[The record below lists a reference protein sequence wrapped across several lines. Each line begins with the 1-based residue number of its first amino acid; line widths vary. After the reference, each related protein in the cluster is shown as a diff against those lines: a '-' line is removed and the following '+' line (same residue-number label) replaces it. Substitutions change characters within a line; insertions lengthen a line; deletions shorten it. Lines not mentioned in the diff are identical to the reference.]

1 MKKLIQIL
9 MVTYSLMLLCTLDLN
24 AQVDQ
29 NFWFVV
35 PETTRNHAKT
45 PGILRITAFEDA
57 ASVRISQPAN
67 AGNFQPIILN
77 VPANSQRTVEFHD
90 YGQNIKGFEDGE
102 WATGLNIEPPKRV
115 DNTLIY
121 EQMLWSIEN
130 GTLDAVRWD
139 GAILL
144 NHDWAGLVPTGSND
158 PVVASPDQIPI
169 LNKGLLIESTNGA
182 NISVYY
188 EVANPRN
195 PERFNLKGRN
205 ALGREFL
212 IPSQNR
218 FFNQDDMPKA
228 REKTDIV
235 ATEDNTTITIN
246 FDRDVHNFVGK
257 PATGSSF
264 TITLNRGQTF
274 SLRSNSQQRGEHLGG
289 VFIQADKNIAITISD
304 DSIREFTS
312 GNRHHYDLVG
322 DQLIPITIT
331 GTRYIAMHPSYG
343 TIHQDHYGNTDNSS
357 VSNLVFIWPVGDPTV
372 IRINGEAV
380 KEGGGDKLFSKG
392 QFHVENIS
400 ENGIYIDTNQPVI
413 VYQISSYKY
422 ELGSAVLPAL
432 ECTGSKQVSFARVYE
447 GNFYVQILTKNKN
460 ILDNN
465 GQNNFE
471 VFSQN
476 GTDITDVLFGTSPES
491 SAGWTPVA
499 NTTFT
504 GDEQWYSFV
513 KYISDE
519 ISTGDVITVK
529 FKESEDDGAIY
540 DDELFHLSVL
550 DANGAS
556 MSYGY
561 FSSYNSVAIS
571 GPSAMCIGN
580 DVELRTNGILA
591 NWFHAP
597 NDVEPFE
604 TNKSVIF
611 VTEPG
616 QYWVEIPNS
625 SCQSS
630 DPINID
636 YIIPDFDLGA
646 DTTVCPGETVDLGI
660 DELAYPAVY
669 SWTVNDVV
677 VPDHNTFTYSF
688 TTSPNSVYNVILNVE
703 TNVEGIVCVHSD
715 TIVVNSGP
723 EPLISL
729 GATESVCEGSELR
742 TDFYDYLTYE
752 WVFGGAVISNDT
764 YITPSIAGDYT
775 LTVSTADGCTLVQ
788 DIAVTINPLP
798 EVTLNDVMACIGNP
812 GVLGVN
818 PAAYPAGTQYLWY
831 DNSTGSS
838 ITLTE
843 PEEDI
848 WLRVTDP
855 SGCETEATASFGW
868 YNETVFPS
876 DTILMCYSN
885 LLEVEIED
893 SFTGYSWTYDADPT
907 SGGGAVP
914 LNGTSQNAVDHVLT
928 IQAEIN
934 ADTWSGR
941 YFVDALDS
949 HGCPVDSYFDLII
962 TPIPNLQLVQPEIAI
977 GDPRMCEGDT
987 ITITYTDIYN
997 RQFTNFTWSYRTD
1010 PLAAYSQIKD
1020 GDQAWIAAFD
1030 QGQYYL
1036 YASMENGCDAEGDV
1050 EVTTVDAPTF
1060 EILDQVACPDAEILL
1075 GINPG
1080 TYISNIAGETN
1091 PDAYEWLQAPEGM
1104 EITDQ
1109 YPIIGTDPTYTVDG
1123 TNRGSYRLTA
1133 FNSMG
1138 CFASEFATAASL
1150 DVTPVNLPDVEIC
1163 DNVSYTLSLPADLA
1177 AEGGSYQWHQVTPV
1191 AMPFPFANSPW
1202 DLGVP
1207 DEGIYTYR
1215 LDYTNPS
1222 GCFSSGTMTLTVL
1235 PAPEFTLPSGNICE
1249 GETISITA
1257 QDSYASYEWNGVAG
1271 DNTYEVNASGNITLV
1286 VTDEN
1291 GCSSSV
1297 STNLQTA
1304 ALPLVEIEDADVCP
1318 DEIVTLSVNFDPEVY
1333 NIMWTLP
1340 SGRTVRNTNSI
1351 ETVEGTYSV
1360 MVADELG
1367 CAGRDEATV
1376 TWKEF
1381 PWVYF
1386 QPTSNLIDICP
1397 FQLPVEIEA
1406 TGDLATWNEI
1416 HWHDGLFPDER
1427 RRIASL
1433 SDTVNVIR
1441 VMNNDGCW
1449 SRASQAVLLALPTQY
1464 EVGRDVEGCEPT
1476 DGVPFAEELNAGVF
1490 TLYED
1495 SSDDPIEVPILS
1507 YRWYEAINNVEIG
1520 SEQTMTATE
1529 RGQYVVEIFDGC
1541 WMHADTFNIDLFPN
1555 PTIAG
1560 IDSAIYRQVVVFA
1573 EDGTEPY
1580 AYALNDQEPQSER
1593 TFKNLDNGEY
1603 TVYVIDNNGCEASVN
1618 FLFESSYDIT
1628 VPNFFTPNG
1637 DGFNDTW
1644 VIDGLEGLPES
1655 IIYIYDRFGK
1665 LLKKYGSNDPPW
1677 NGEYLNQPVPS
1688 DDYWYVIHLLPVDKY
1703 IRGNVTLKR

>member
-1 MKKLIQIL
+1 
-9 MVTYSLMLLCTLDLN
+9 
-24 AQVDQ
+24 
-29 NFWFVV
+29 
-35 PETTRNHAKT
+35 
-45 PGILRITAFEDA
+45 
-57 ASVRISQPAN
+57 
-67 AGNFQPIILN
+67 
-77 VPANSQRTVEFHD
+77 
-90 YGQNIKGFEDGE
+90 
-102 WATGLNIEPPKRV
+102 
-115 DNTLIY
+115 
-121 EQMLWSIEN
+121 
-130 GTLDAVRWD
+130 
-139 GAILL
+139 
-144 NHDWAGLVPTGSND
+144 
-158 PVVASPDQIPI
+158 
-169 LNKGLLIESTNGA
+169 
-182 NISVYY
+182 
-188 EVANPRN
+188 
-195 PERFNLKGRN
+195 
-205 ALGREFL
+205 
-212 IPSQNR
+212 
-218 FFNQDDMPKA
+218 MPKA
-228 REKTDIV
+228 REKADIV

-274 SLRSNSQQRGEHLGG
+274 SLRSNSRQSEEHLGG

-380 KEGGGDKLFSKG
+380 KEGSGDKLFSRG

-491 SAGWTPVA
+491 SVGWTPVA

-636 YIIPDFDLGA
+636 YIIPDFDLG
-646 DTTVCPGETVDLGI
+646 DDMTVCPGDPVDLGI

-669 SWTVNDVV
+669 SWTVNDVL
-677 VPDHNTFTYSF
+677 VPDHNTFSYSF
-688 TTSPNSVYNVILNVE
+688 VTDPNSVYNVILNVE

-729 GATESVCEGSELR
+729 GATESVCAGSELR
-742 TDFYDYLTYE
+742 TEPYDYLTYE
-752 WVFGGAVISNDT
+752 WVFEGVVISEDT
-764 YITPSIAGDYT
+764 YITPEDPGVYT
-775 LTVSTADGCTLVQ
+775 LTVSTEDGCTLVQ
-788 DIAVTINPLP
+788 DITVTINALP
-798 EVTLNDVMACIGNP
+798 VVNIDDVGVCPGDIGEFDIGVNSYTSILWFNGATTQSIELQDTEVDNVWVEVTDVNSCTNRDEASFTIHNLEVFDFSTIFICP
-812 GVLGVN
+812 EQVN
-818 PAAYPAGTQYLWY
+818 YEIPI
-831 DNSTGSS
+831 SS
-838 ITLTE
+838 SFINYEWSFQAT
-843 PEEDI
+843 P
-848 WLRVTDP
+848 TDP
-855 SGCETEATASFGW
+855 EIGITDSPNPNQTASGHIL
-868 YNETVFPS
+868 TVTTS
-876 DTILMCYSN
+876 
-885 LLEVEIED
+885 
-893 SFTGYSWTYDADPT
+893 DPT
-907 SGGGAVP
+907 VIPDPVA
-914 LNGTSQNAVDHVLT
+914 
-928 IQAEIN
+928 
-934 ADTWSGR
+934 GR
-941 YFVDALDS
+941 YIVRAQDQVN
-949 HGCPVDSYFDLII
+949 GCNVEGFFDLIV
-962 TPIPNLQLVQPEIAI
+962 TPVPKFDFIIPEFVQGTSI
-977 GDPRMCEGDT
+977 CQGDT
-987 ITITYTDIYN
+987 IKIEFNDPHGREFDGYKWDFISEDGSLVVDPLSTNPWIEASLAGTYTLTALMD
-997 RQFTNFTWSYRTD
+997 
-1010 PLAAYSQIKD
+1010 
-1020 GDQAWIAAFD
+1020 
-1030 QGQYYL
+1030 
-1036 YASMENGCDAEGDV
+1036 NGCNATGEV
-1050 EVTTVDAPTF
+1050 EVTTVEAPVF
-1060 EILDQVACPDAEILL
+1060 ELLDKEACPETDIVLEMSSY
-1075 GINPG
+1075 N
-1080 TYISNIAGETN
+1080 SNITGELE
-1091 PDAYEWLQAPEGM
+1091 PVDYEWRQATFGM

-1109 YPIIGTDPTYTVDG
+1109 IPVLENGTEATYTVDG
-1123 TNRGSYRLTA
+1123 DNRGSYRLTV
-1133 FNSMG
+1133 FDNMG
-1138 CFASEFATAASL
+1138 CFASEFATATSL
-1150 DVTPVNLPDVEIC
+1150 DVTPVNLTDVEIC
-1163 DNVSYTLSLPADLA
+1163 DNESYTLSLPSDLA
-1177 AEGGSYQWHQVTPV
+1177 AEDASYQWHQVTPIPIAV
-1191 AMPFPFANSPW
+1191 PLNSPW

-1207 DEGIYTYR
+1207 EEGTYTYR

-1222 GCFSSGTMTLTVL
+1222 GCFSSATMTLTVL

-1297 STNLQTA
+1297 STTMQTA
-1304 ALPLVEIEDADVCP
+1304 ALPLVEIVGADVCP
-1318 DEIVTLSVNFDPEVY
+1318 DEIVTLSVDFDPEVY

-1340 SGRTVRNTNSI
+1340 SGRMVRNINSI

-1360 MVADELG
+1360 MVADDLG
-1367 CAGRDEATV
+1367 CAGRDEATIN
-1376 TWKEF
+1376 WLDF
-1381 PWVYF
+1381 PTVYF
-1386 QPTSNLIDICP
+1386 GPNLIDICP
-1397 FQLPVEIEA
+1397 VGGLPVLIEA
-1406 TGDLATWNEI
+1406 EGDRSNWIEML
-1416 HWHDGLFPDER
+1416 WHDDDYNSEFR
-1427 RRIASL
+1427 NNYQRIASL

-1476 DGVPFAEELNAGVF
+1476 DGVPFAEELDAGVF

-1507 YRWYEAINNVEIG
+1507 YHWYEAINNVEMG

-1541 WMHADTFNIDLFPN
+1541 WMHTDTFNIDLFPN

-1603 TVYVIDNNGCEASVN
+1603 TVYVIDNNGCEASIN

-1644 VIDGLEGLPES
+1644 VIEGLEGLPES
-1655 IIYIYDRFGK
+1655 IIYIYDRYGK